1 MDLIYYD
8 LTGKVLY
15 EKAKYDYMTNTF
27 KAFADAII
35 PRSPELAQQYGRV
48 QYYGAL
54 DLHTGEFVILSLDSL
69 VVPLALPVA
78 ETLNMAAEQFLYR
91 KGEAEKTGKE
101 PSGSAA
107 FLSLSPMKRLQVI
120 SMLFQPE
127 GIAYFPALDQTNQ
140 EQIFLVIPSLTRF
153 SMMGYYS
160 EWAGYGS
167 TRMNPPDQRKLEYYP
182 ESWEQVGY
190 PGPSLG
196 YRLAGAYSYT

>member
-8 LTGKVLY
+8 STGRVLY
-15 EKAKYDYMTNTF
+15 EKTIYEYLTNTF
-27 KAFADAII
+27 RAFADAII

-54 DLHTGEFVILSLDSL
+54 DLYTGEFIILSLDSL
-69 VVPLALPVA
+69 VIPLALPVA

-91 KGEAEKTGKE
+91 DEEKAGEE

-107 FLSLSPMKRLQVI
+107 FLSLSPMERLQVI
-120 SMLFQPE
+120 SMLFYPE
-127 GIAYFPALDQTNQ
+127 GIAYFPAL
-140 EQIFLVIPSLTRF
+140 EQASQKEIFLVISSLTRL

-167 TRMNPPDQRKLEYYP
+167 TRMNPPNQRRLEYYP
-182 ESWEQVGY
+182 ESWAQVGY
-190 PGPSLG
+190 PGPSAG

>member
-1 MDLIYYD
+1 MIYYD
-8 LTGKVLY
+8 STGKVLY
-15 EKAKYDYMTNTF
+15 EKNIYDYLTNTF
-27 KAFADAII
+27 KAFTDAII

-54 DLHTGEFVILSLDSL
+54 DLHTGEFIILSLDSL
-69 VVPLALPVA
+69 AVPLALPVA

-91 KGEAEKTGKE
+91 EGEEEKTGEE

-107 FLSLSPMKRLQVI
+107 FLSLSSMERLQVI

-153 SMMGYYS
+153 TMMGYYS
-160 EWAGYGS
+160 EWAGYGT
-167 TRMNPPDQRKLEYYP
+167 TRQNPPEQRTLEYYP

-190 PGPSLG
+190 PGPSPG